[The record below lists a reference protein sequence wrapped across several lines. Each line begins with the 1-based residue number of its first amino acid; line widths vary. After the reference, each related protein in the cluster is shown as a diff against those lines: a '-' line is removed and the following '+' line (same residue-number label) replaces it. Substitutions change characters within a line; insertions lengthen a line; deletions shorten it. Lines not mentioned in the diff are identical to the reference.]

1 MLNYILKPIRHQSFF
16 KKYASKKYLKVCVL
30 SIITLYSADVV
41 PLLSAPQASIFVRD
55 WALARW
61 EEGVQV
67 SLQTELPAL
76 REIIR
81 EQRALEEEQMLAAQ
95 EQGGSDGEVFQA

>member
-1 MLNYILKPIRHQSFF
+1 M
-16 KKYASKKYLKVCVL
+16 
-30 SIITLYSADVV
+30 
-41 PLLSAPQASIFVRD
+41 RD

-95 EQGGSDGEVFQA
+95 EQGDSDGEVFQA

>member
-30 SIITLYSADVV
+30 SVITLYSTDVV
-41 PLLSAPQASIFVRD
+41 LLSAPQASIFVRD

-95 EQGGSDGEVFQA
+95 EQGDSDGEVFQA